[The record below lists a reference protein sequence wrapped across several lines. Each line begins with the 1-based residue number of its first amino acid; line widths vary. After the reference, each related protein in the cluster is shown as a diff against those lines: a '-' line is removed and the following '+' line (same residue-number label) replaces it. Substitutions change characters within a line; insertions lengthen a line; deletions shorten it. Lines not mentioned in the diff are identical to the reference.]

1 MGNLLPILISYNL
14 HKEYLKC
21 QSDHPPRKEEVM
33 LLKEQEM
40 FLKNQVSEGYFPTL
54 ISII

>member
-40 FLKNQVSEGYFPTL
+40 FLKNQVSEGYFPT
-54 ISII
+54 

>member
-21 QSDHPPRKEEVM
+21 QLDHPPKKEVL
-33 LLKEQEM
+33 LLKEQE
-40 FLKNQVSEGYFPTL
+40 NVS
-54 ISII
+54 